1 MLIKPDIARFAKI
14 KVIGIGGAGCN
25 AISSMITVAQ
35 ITGVDFLGINTDAQ
49 ALLTCQATAKVQ
61 IGENITRGLGAGGN
75 SEVGRQAAEE
85 SREKLTE
92 FLRDTDMVFLT
103 CGEGGGTGTGAT
115 PVIAEIAKELGA
127 LTVVVV
133 TKPFHFEGTRRM
145 VTAEEGILNLKDKV
159 DTLIVIPNQRL
170 LEVIDKKMT
179 LLEAFR
185 VADSV
190 LSQGVQGIAD
200 LITMPGLINVDFA
213 DVRAIMTNAG
223 SALMGIGS
231 GVGENRASTAART
244 AISSPL
250 LEMSIEGAKGVLFN
264 ITGGPDLTMAEVD
277 EAAKQ
282 IAAVV
287 DPDANIIFGATIDE
301 HMVDQVKISV
311 IATGFDETKRRLRE
325 LTGKPRDPAGA
336 YATGKPPVFTKT
348 VTSYQT
354 PTDGSQSPV
363 QPATTFVPSTAADDL
378 PPEEDEFDI
387 PAFLRQRS

>member
-14 KVIGIGGAGCN
+14 KVIGIGGGGCN
-25 AISSMITVAQ
+25 AINSMISVNQ
-35 ITGVDFLGINTDAQ
+35 IAGVDFLGINTDAQ
-49 ALLTCQATAKVQ
+49 ALLTSQAQTKVQ
-61 IGENITRGLGAGGN
+61 IGENLSRGLGAGGN
-75 SEVGRQAAEE
+75 PEIGRQAAEE
-85 SREKLTE
+85 SREKITD

-115 PVIAEIAKELGA
+115 PVVAQIAKELGA
-127 LTVVVV
+127 LTVAVV

-145 VTAEEGILNLKDKV
+145 VTAEEGIMNLKDKV

-170 LEVIDKKMT
+170 MEVIDKKMT
-179 LLEAFR
+179 LLDAFR
-185 VADSV
+185 VTDSV
-190 LSQGVQGIAD
+190 LGQGVQGIAD

-223 SALMGIGS
+223 SSLMGIGA
-231 GVGENRASTAART
+231 GVGENRAATAART
-244 AISSPL
+244 AIASPL
-250 LEMSIEGAKGVLFN
+250 LEISIEGAKGVLFN

-282 IAAVV
+282 IASAV

-301 HMVDQVKISV
+301 HLVDQVKITV
-311 IATGFDETKRRLRE
+311 IATGFDETKKRLRE
-325 LTGKPRDPAGA
+325 LSGRPSYSTMAQPA
-336 YATGKPPVFTKT
+336 PSHSVFTKPVT
-348 VTSYQT
+348 VT
-354 PTDGSQSPV
+354 GSSNM
-363 QPATTFVPSTAADDL
+363 QPAPQQAPSIPQINTNDDL

>member
-14 KVIGIGGAGCN
+14 KVIGIGGGGGN
-25 AISSMITVAQ
+25 AINSMMAVNQ
-35 ITGVDFLGINTDAQ
+35 INGVDFLGVNTDAQ
-49 ALLTCQATAKVQ
+49 ALLLCQAQTKVQ
-61 IGENITRGLGAGGN
+61 IGENLTRGLGAGGN
-75 SEVGRQAAEE
+75 PEIGIQAAEE
-85 SREKLTE
+85 SREKLKE
-92 FLRDTDMVFLT
+92 HLHDTDMVFLT

-115 PVIAEIAKELGA
+115 PIIAQIAKDLGA
-127 LTVVVV
+127 LTVAVV

-145 VTAEEGILNLKDKV
+145 VQAEEGIENLKDKV
-159 DTLIVIPNQRL
+159 DTLIVIPNQRIMD
-170 LEVIDKKMT
+170 VIDKKMT

-190 LSQGVQGIAD
+190 LGQGVQGISD

-213 DVRAIMTNAG
+213 DVRTIMTGAG
-223 SALMGIGS
+223 SSLMGIGT
-231 GVGENRASTAART
+231 GVGENRASTAARQ

-250 LEMSIEGAKGVLFN
+250 LEMSIDGAKGVLFN
-264 ITGGPDLTMAEVD
+264 ITGGPDLTMSEVD

-282 IAAVV
+282 IAAAV

-301 HMVDQVKISV
+301 HLVDQVKISV

-325 LTGKPRDPAGA
+325 MTGRPSVYGVRPAPQQPA
-336 YATGKPPVFTKT
+336 A
-348 VTSYQT
+348 T
-354 PTDGSQSPV
+354 PTD
-363 QPATTFVPSTAADDL
+363 QPTPPPPPAAADDV